1 MKFAIC
7 DDCLEYRSVI
17 AKKLKSLEL
26 IEDISY
32 SEFSCSED
40 LLYAYNLGT
49 RFDIIFLDVEM
60 GAINGVDAG
69 IRIREMDE
77 NVIIIFVSNYPQYA
91 IPAYDC
97 EAFYFIVKP
106 IESCKFDKVICKA
119 IEKYK
124 LLHRY
129 YIMKNKGEIRKI
141 LVSDILYIEI
151 YRKHL
156 IFHTF
161 NNKFETLGKI
171 SEALSE
177 LKPYGFCQVHQGYLV
192 NMNHIKEFTNYDIVM
207 STGEKVMMSVRK
219 KAEVLRDYACFLERI
234 YDR

>member
-1 MKFAIC
+1 MKIAIC

-17 AKKLKSLEL
+17 AKRLKSLDL

-32 SEFSCSED
+32 FEFSCSED

-49 RFDIIFLDVEM
+49 RFDVIFLDVEM

-69 IRIREMDE
+69 VKIREMDE
-77 NVIIIFVSNYPQYA
+77 KVIIIFVSNYPQYA

-97 EAFYFIVKP
+97 EAFYFVVKP

-124 LLHRY
+124 ILHSDY
-129 YIMKNKGEIRKI
+129 VIKNRGDITKI
-141 LVSDILYIEI
+141 PIKEILYVEI

-156 IFHTF
+156 IFHTTSG
-161 NNKFETLGKI
+161 NYETIGKI
-171 SEALSE
+171 SEALDK

-192 NMNHIKEFTNYDIVM
+192 NMNHINGFSNYDVIIDN
-207 STGEKVMMSVRK
+207 GEKVMISVRK
-219 KAEVLRDYACFLERI
+219 KSEVLKIYADYLGRI
-234 YDR
+234 Y

>member
-1 MKFAIC
+1 MKIAIC

-17 AKKLKSLEL
+17 AKKLKSLDL

-40 LLYAYNLGT
+40 LLYAYNLGA

-77 NVIIIFVSNYPQYA
+77 KVIIIFVSNYPQYA

-156 IFHTF
+156 I
-161 NNKFETLGKI
+161 NLKRLGK
-171 SEALSE
+171 
-177 LKPYGFCQVHQGYLV
+177 
-192 NMNHIKEFTNYDIVM
+192 
-207 STGEKVMMSVRK
+207 SVRHCLNLNHMDFVK
-219 KAEVLRDYACFLERI
+219 YIKDT
-234 YDR
+234 